1 MNHSKTT
8 HLAIPI
14 TLMML
19 SIVAG
24 DLLLLNNRE
33 YHVFFSVVTL
43 LYLFSYLY
51 VILWSRYQLPFAWSI
66 VFFIVLKVYFIV
78 MGNVDG
84 SIILS
89 DGGDAAAFHIPH
101 AQNLTS
107 FADYIE
113 HLFSLGGVYNGRL
126 THVLIALYLSVLAY
140 FNFDQFAYI
149 NIYNIAYIFNSFICI
164 GTLFVY
170 YRAALIYSSSIGFS
184 RRAVWFIAFNPFF
197 LLITSLPQKE
207 PLLFFALSLFLF
219 FLVQV
224 KKNYFILFASLLII
238 LLERVYMVPLLVIIV
253 VLFDTKKMITPM
265 NIFLALSGLVLIEW
279 FIGFEAALFM
289 HEGHVESLTGL
300 DGSFVGGHGFISNIT
315 RTFFGP
321 AFFRPFLSE
330 YIPDNILYLSH
341 SLLFI
346 FYSYIA
352 IKSIAN
358 PKGIGFVILMSY
370 LYVLA
375 FVPFHGT
382 FKTLLVVSFSGLF
395 LDKIS
400 FVEFNKPEVKITLA
414 TKHPRKRAL
423 IG

>member
-1 MNHSKTT
+1 M
-8 HLAIPI
+8 PI

-19 SIVAG
+19 TVMVG
-24 DLLLLNNRE
+24 DLLLMSNRE

-43 LYLFSYLY
+43 LYLFPYLY
-51 VILWSRYQLPFAWSI
+51 VILGSRHQLPFSWSI
-66 VFFIVLKVYFIV
+66 VFFIVLKVYFII

-84 SIILS
+84 SILLS
-89 DGGDAAAFHIPH
+89 DGGDAAAFHIPQ

-107 FADYIE
+107 FDDYIE
-113 HLFSLGGVYNGRL
+113 HLFSLDSVYNGRL
-126 THVLIALYLSVLAY
+126 THVLIALYSSVLAY

-149 NIYNIAYIFNSFICI
+149 NIYNITYIFNSLICV

-170 YRAALIYSSSIGFS
+170 YRAALIYSSSVGFS

-197 LLITSLPQKE
+197 LLATSMPQKE
-207 PLLFFALSLFLF
+207 SLLFFALALFLL
-219 FLVQV
+219 FLVQA
-224 KKNYFILFASLLII
+224 KKNFFILFTSLLII
-238 LLERVYMVPLLVIIV
+238 LLERVYMIPLLVIIV
-253 VLFDTKKMITPM
+253 MFFDTKKIITPT
-265 NIFLALSGLVLIEW
+265 NIFLSLAGLALVKW
-279 FIGFEAALFM
+279 FIGFDAAFSM
-289 HEGHVESLTGL
+289 HESHIESLTAIE
-300 DGSFVGGHGFISNIT
+300 GSFVEGHGFVSNII

-330 YIPDNILYLSH
+330 YVSDNILYFSH

-352 IKSIAN
+352 LKAVAN

-370 LYVLA
+370 LYVLL

-400 FVEFNKPEVKITLA
+400 FVKLSNKPQ
-414 TKHPRKRAL
+414 P
-423 IG
+423 